1 MNPRDPDGEGVRGL
15 ALALAGLA
23 IIALGCALGALA
35 LAVYNG
41 IGR

>member
-1 MNPRDPDGEGVRGL
+1 MNPRDPDGEGVQGL
-15 ALALAGLA
+15 ALALLGLA